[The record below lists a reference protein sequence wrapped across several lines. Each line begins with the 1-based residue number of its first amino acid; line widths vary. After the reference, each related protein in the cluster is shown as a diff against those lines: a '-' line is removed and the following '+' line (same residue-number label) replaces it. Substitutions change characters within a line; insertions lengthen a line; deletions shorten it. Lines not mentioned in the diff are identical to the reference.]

1 MDTTR
6 FIRNFILFKEALQ
19 KQNFNNKDLN
29 TTSMQAALHCEQLA
43 LQEQEHALQ
52 IEQARAKMQLDFL
65 SLQSSLQAQKASTL
79 NTLIQ
84 CQSMIKSLK
93 DNAFINRANAF
104 VSLLQVQANSANGI
118 TPNVFETAFKI
129 IAQIGSEYNQITLNN
144 SHTHNGSVSVSVQEK
159 EQTSELKTI
168 LNKLSK
174 ELEKLNDQSEVN
186 SIQVFSDKLEVLKD
200 APVRLWG
207 FSTLSNA
214 EEGFY
219 NEANEQLASGSVCLF
234 RSDKLGKHTITFKAS
249 NTKTSLSKN
258 ITISVIANKLK
269 ERIN

>member
-29 TTSMQAALHCEQLA
+29 TTSMQAALQSEQLA
-43 LQEQEHALQ
+43 LSEESQYLQSEQV
-52 IEQARAKMQLDFL
+52 RAKMQIDFL
-65 SLQSSLQAQKASTL
+65 GMQANLQNAKAETL
-79 NTLIQ
+79 NKLIQ
-84 CQSMIKSLK
+84 CQAMLKSLK
-93 DNAFINRANAF
+93 DNAMINRANAL
-104 VSLLQVQANSANGI
+104 VSLLQVQANAANGI
-118 TPNVFETAFKI
+118 TASNFEAAFKI
-129 IAQIGSEYNQITLNN
+129 ISQIGSEYNQITLNN
-144 SHTHNGSVSVSVQEK
+144 GSVSVQEK
-159 EQTSELKTI
+159 EQTNELKTI
-168 LNKLSK
+168 LNNLSK
-174 ELEKLNDQSEVN
+174 ELEKLNEQSEVN

-200 APVRLWG
+200 APTRLWG

-219 NEANEQLASGSVCLF
+219 NEANEQIASGSVCLF
-234 RSDKLGKHTITFKAS
+234 RSDKVGKHTITFKAD

-269 ERIN
+269 ERTS